1 MIKIYS
7 IIFIKSCKLRTVRSL
22 PGKGNLILRGVFPS
36 SVEIIVIRRHS
47 VDRTRWLAAYY
58 RANQQSRWRWRHAG
72 LLDADWWGVER
83 LSFYI
88 VSQSLAGSVGIRKRT
103 RHYLE
108 YIVTRR
114 YIVELVRDSAKRQR
128 WPFVRVTFYR
138 TIVVLK
144 PKRDIGERKKVRS
157 ASSRVY
163 LAQVQYILWKFNFL
177 DIELSRK
184 GLTSFSFFVCGET
197 LKTKHAHRW
206 RNVYPAQAFTTI
218 LSKIT
223 ITPCFPCIR
232 RLLTYQIRGNQA
244 N

>member
-114 YIVELVRDSAKRQR
+114 YIWTCYNWTCTWQCEK
-128 WPFVRVTFYR
+128 TTMTIR
-138 TIVVLK
+138 TCH
-144 PKRDIGERKKVRS
+144 
-157 ASSRVY
+157 
-163 LAQVQYILWKFNFL
+163 FL
-177 DIELSRK
+177 SNNS
-184 GLTSFSFFVCGET
+184 GT
-197 LKTKHAHRW
+197 
-206 RNVYPAQAFTTI
+206 
-218 LSKIT
+218 
-223 ITPCFPCIR
+223 
-232 RLLTYQIRGNQA
+232 
-244 N
+244 